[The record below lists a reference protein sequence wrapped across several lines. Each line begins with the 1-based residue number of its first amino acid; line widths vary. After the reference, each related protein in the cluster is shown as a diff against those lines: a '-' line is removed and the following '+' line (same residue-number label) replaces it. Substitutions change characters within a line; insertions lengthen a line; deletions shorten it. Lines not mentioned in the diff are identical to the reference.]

1 MARGRLVGARS
12 ARVAEVI
19 RVVLVLARPA
29 WRGCSLAGHEPCT
42 SGNRRSRRELQR
54 ENRLR
59 SCTRERSRT
68 KGDEDADQWQ
78 VDPGGH
84 SLSLTVSSELVAH
97 ARSRP
102 RLARVISGR
111 GRAGE
116 GIRCVGRLCFKRF
129 TLNVYPALRAQ
140 GNTTGQSGDASS
152 RWLLGARGV
161 QATARWAAQRYSKAR
176 WVPLHHPWAGTRA
189 SQPASSPPPRPP
201 ACTPHPLP
209 ALPQRQRRRP
219 WARGHGHGV
228 PKLAP
233 DARLARGAR
242 GDGLFGKDRRRALP
256 LRAAPALPPP
266 PRRWLGAGCCSGCW
280 LLSLPGLSRGV
291 GAPGA

>member
-1 MARGRLVGARS
+1 MVLSRRGNSSTLPAAMLFHKSRCLYSKIERFFFPGRSFRLSSSASVPTGESVGSRTLHVAAMRS
-12 ARVAEVI
+12 TTHEKAAPSTHSSPRQQ
-19 RVVLVLARPA
+19 RPHRSHLA

-129 TLNVYPALRAQ
+129 TLNVYP
-140 GNTTGQSGDASS
+140 GQ
-152 RWLLGARGV
+152 RV
-161 QATARWAAQRYSKAR
+161 
-176 WVPLHHPWAGTRA
+176 
-189 SQPASSPPPRPP
+189 
-201 ACTPHPLP
+201 C
-209 ALPQRQRRRP
+209 
-219 WARGHGHGV
+219 
-228 PKLAP
+228 
-233 DARLARGAR
+233 
-242 GDGLFGKDRRRALP
+242 
-256 LRAAPALPPP
+256 
-266 PRRWLGAGCCSGCW
+266 
-280 LLSLPGLSRGV
+280 
-291 GAPGA
+291 